1 MYRENTVWAKA
12 SAELVL
18 PISDQIDE
26 LDDSILRN
34 ARLTGNPIPI
44 IETSSGIDA
53 EKVTNTPGQTIV
65 AHKWYEVVTAT

>member
-1 MYRENTVWAKA
+1 MELFPNSKYPYFLTPDMYRENTVWAKA

-53 EKVTNTPGQTIV
+53 EK
-65 AHKWYEVVTAT
+65 